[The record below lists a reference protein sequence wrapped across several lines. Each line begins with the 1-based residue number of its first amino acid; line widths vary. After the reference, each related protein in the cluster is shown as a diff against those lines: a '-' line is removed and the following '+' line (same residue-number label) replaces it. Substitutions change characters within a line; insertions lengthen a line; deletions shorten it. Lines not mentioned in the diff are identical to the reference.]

1 MGYQLVGILVIVLFT
16 SLVIAPAFYI
26 LRKLH
31 ILRADKAVEEI
42 GFDIAYL
49 KPGVSEEFIQVVRD
63 KIEAREEQEKKIS
76 EFPELELTS
85 YSNKAGI

>member
-16 SLVIAPAFYI
+16 SLIIFPSFYI

-42 GFDIAYL
+42 GFDVAVL
-49 KPGVSEEFIQVVRD
+49 SPGVSQEFIDTVRD
-63 KIEAREEQEKKIS
+63 KIEAREAQEKKIAAYS
-76 EFPELELTS
+76 MVELT
-85 YSNKAGI
+85 G